1 MRVERRQD
9 LANISNEL
17 LLGTAEVDHTHSRS
31 RVDKVNGRRRV
42 KPVVVVVVVVVVVL
56 LSYRRRRCRR
66 NLRKFRRGSGNRE
79 EKPWKGL
86 NS

>member
-17 LLGTAEVDHTHSRS
+17 LLGTAEIDHTHSRS
-31 RVDKVNGRRRV
+31 RVDKVNERRRV
-42 KPVVVVVVVVVVVL
+42 KPVVVVVVVL

>member
-42 KPVVVVVVVVVVVL
+42 IKPVVVV
-56 LSYRRRRCRR
+56 
-66 NLRKFRRGSGNRE
+66 GSGGGITMV
-79 EKPWKGL
+79 PSSSL
-86 NS
+86 SS